1 MNSLE
6 SLNPEQK
13 KQSRSAIEAAK
24 RALKIESDSVAELID
39 RIDESF
45 AAVVHQ
51 LNRCTGN
58 VVVVGM
64 GKSGLI
70 GKKIAATFSSIGLP
84 GIFLNAAEASHGDVG
99 IVSKNDIILIISNS
113 GETDEIIKLLP
124 TLNRFSCMLIA
135 MTGNS
140 KSTLAQRC
148 DYTLDIG
155 VKEEACS
162 IGLVPT
168 ASTTATLAMGDA
180 LAMAYLDIRGFKEED
195 FAVNHPGGSLG
206 RRLLNTVA
214 DIMHVGDAL
223 PKCGPQSGITDVI
236 REMSVKRM
244 GMTLVLDDNDHLL
257 GIITDGDLRRLIE
270 REKDISKA
278 VASEIMSKNP
288 KSIGKE
294 KLATKA
300 LSIMEQHSITSLV
313 VTEDDKNIDG
323 IIHLQDLLKAGIV

>member
-1 MNSLE
+1 MKALE
-6 SLNPEQK
+6 TPNPEQE
-13 KQSRSAIEAAK
+13 KQSRSAIDAAK
-24 RALKIESDSVAELID
+24 RALKIESEAVADLID

-45 AAVVHQ
+45 AAVVHL
-51 LNRCTGN
+51 LNNCTGN

-113 GETDEIIKLLP
+113 GETDEIVTLLP
-124 TLNRFSCMLIA
+124 TLNRIACTLIA
-135 MTGNS
+135 MTGNP
-140 KSTLAQRC
+140 KSTLGKRC
-148 DYTLDIG
+148 DYILNIA

-180 LAMAYLDIRGFKEED
+180 LAMAFLDMRGFKEED

-223 PKCGPQSGITDVI
+223 PICRPQSGITDVI

-244 GMTLVLDDNDHLL
+244 GMTLVLDETNQLL

-278 VASEIMSKNP
+278 IAKEIMSKNP

-300 LSIMEQHSITSLV
+300 LAIMEQHSITSLIV
-313 VTEDDKNIDG
+313 MEDEKHIDG